1 MVSSW
6 YRMRG
11 AQAVFAFQKLNLY
24 VRLCVRPGQSQ
35 LIDLLVCK
43 GAPVNAT
50 DYHALTPLH
59 LACQRGYQG
68 VTVNGHTHTHTQKYL
83 PHIKLKGVSSP
94 SLFVS
99 L

>member
-1 MVSSW
+1 MSFINSMSPNSRVKLTH
-6 YRMRG
+6 RAVCAG
-11 AQAVFAFQKLNLY
+11 QA
-24 VRLCVRPGQSQ
+24 Q

-68 VTVNGHTHTHTQKYL
+68 VTVKTHKLTHTLLQHSICLCVYA
-83 PHIKLKGVSSP
+83 
-94 SLFVS
+94 
-99 L
+99 

>member
-1 MVSSW
+1 MLIYCTPVCVCVA
-6 YRMRG
+6 G
-11 AQAVFAFQKLNLY
+11 QA
-24 VRLCVRPGQSQ
+24 Q

-68 VTVNGHTHTHTQKYL
+68 VTVNTHTHTHTHTL
-83 PHIKLKGVSSP
+83 CL
-94 SLFVS
+94 SLLCCRADRPEAAEQS